1 MDMLVG
7 ILKTLGVVAAFVAIV
22 LWVVGAV
29 SLTRF
34 ARHRWSRLVST
45 DVEALRP
52 PGTPSPLEA
61 REAAAAALKRRSVTC
76 MLAFIVAIAVSAAF
90 GWLADLAAGLA

>member
-29 SLTRF
+29 SLARF

-45 DVEALRP
+45 ESEALRP
-52 PGTPSPLEA
+52 PGAASPLEA
-61 REAAAAALKRRSVTC
+61 REAEAAALKRRSVKC
-76 MLAFIVAIAVSAAF
+76 MLAFVVAIAVSAAF
-90 GWLADLAAGLA
+90 GWLADLAARLA